1 MNDTVINNADNAGK
15 NSNPK
20 LWDLVKEIRFAM
32 LTTRQADG
40 SLRSR
45 PMTTQNQSADE
56 LNCLWFFTSRK
67 GESVHDIQ
75 TDQQVAVT
83 YSSPDDDSY
92 VSVTGT
98 ASIDESMAKKEQLW
112 SKMAEAWFP
121 GGVSDPDLALVR
133 VEIHFADYWDVK
145 SNKMVQLL
153 AMAKA
158 VVTGKPPT
166 DLGDHGKVQMR

>member
-1 MNDTVINNADNAGK
+1 MNDSVTNNTDENA
-15 NSNPK
+15 NLK
-20 LWDLVKEIRFAM
+20 LWDLIKDIRFAM
-32 LTTRQADG
+32 LTTRQMDG

-45 PMTTQNQSADE
+45 PMTTQNQSADQ
-56 LNCLWFFTSRK
+56 LNCLWFFTSRMA
-67 GESVHDIQ
+67 EAAQDIR
-75 TDQQVAVT
+75 TDHQVGVT

-98 ASIDESMAKKEQLW
+98 ATIDEDMAKKKQLW

-121 GGVSDPDLALVR
+121 DGVTDPDLALIR
-133 VEIHFADYWDVK
+133 IEIHTADYWDVK
-145 SNKMVQLL
+145 ANKMVQLL

-166 DLGDHGKVQMR
+166 ELGDHGTVKMR